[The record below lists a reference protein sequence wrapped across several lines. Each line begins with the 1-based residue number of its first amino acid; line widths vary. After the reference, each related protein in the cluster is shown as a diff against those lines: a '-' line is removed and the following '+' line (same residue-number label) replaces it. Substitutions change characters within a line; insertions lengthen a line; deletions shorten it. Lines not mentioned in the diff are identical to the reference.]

1 MRDSADGVSWTR
13 WVEQSRHRLAQ
24 FLKYTNN
31 VYDLLGGLRGVRDR
45 RIRPQIPTHH
55 VLWSLC
61 LAAVFRLPSFNALEG
76 YLREAGFQRLL
87 GRRASA
93 GRKAFSADTVARVLD
108 GLCAGSLRGANRAI
122 LTQAERNKA
131 FREGGPAGL
140 RCVAID
146 GWEMLSSRGRD
157 CLDCLTRTLS
167 TARGDVVEHYHRAAI
182 ALLLGPAV
190 EVVLDFEFLRNQAG
204 RRAAGELDVGT
215 DEGEVT
221 AARRVIRRLHE
232 DFGRFLDVFVLDGLY
247 PDGPTL
253 HTLRQCG
260 YSAVITLRKASD
272 EPLKEALALT
282 AGRPPDLTWDD
293 PERRESL
300 RAWDCPDLQTLDSYD
315 GALRVVRVEVTSWD
329 RGETKTWCA
338 LAVGEKVEKLS
349 ARQIHRIQRMR
360 WHEENTGFHQWT
372 TQWHLNH
379 AFRHSPSGIP
389 AVLWIWLLM
398 FNLLQLFAY
407 RRLRRRRSPADPSHT
422 LRALVEQMRLGLG
435 RVPRPLPWASRG
447 S

>member
-1 MRDSADGVSWTR
+1 
-13 WVEQSRHRLAQ
+13 
-24 FLKYTNN
+24 
-31 VYDLLGGLRGVRDR
+31 
-45 RIRPQIPTHH
+45 
-55 VLWSLC
+55 LC

-76 YLREAGFQRLL
+76 YLREVGFQRLL
-87 GRRASA
+87 GRRARA
-93 GRKAFSADTVARVLD
+93 GRKAFSADTVGRVLD
-108 GLCAGSLRGANRAI
+108 GLGARSLCRINRAM
-122 LTQAERNKA
+122 LAQAERNKV

-157 CLDCLTRTLS
+157 CPDCLTRTVS
-167 TARGDVVEHYHRAAI
+167 TARGDVVEHYHRAVV
-182 ALLLGPAV
+182 ALTLGPAV
-190 EVVLDFEFLRNQAG
+190 EVVLDLEFLRNQAG
-204 RRAAGELDVGT
+204 RRAAGEKDAAT
-215 DEGEVT
+215 DEGEVS
-221 AARRVIRRLHE
+221 AARRVIQRLHE

-253 HTLRQCG
+253 HTLRRCG
-260 YSAVITLRKASD
+260 YSAVITLRKATD

-282 AGRPPDLTWDD
+282 AGRPADLTWDD

-300 RAWDCPDLQTLDSYD
+300 RAWDCPDLQTLNTYD

-329 RGETKTWCA
+329 HGESKTWCA
-338 LAVGEKVEKLS
+338 LAVGEQVEKLS
-349 ARQIHRIQRMR
+349 VRQIHRMQRMR

-379 AFRHSPSGIP
+379 AFRHSPGGIP

-398 FNLLQLFAY
+398 FNLFQLFAY
-407 RRLRRRRSPADPSHT
+407 RRLRRPRRPADPSRT
-422 LRALVEQMRLGLG
+422 LRDLVEQMRLDLG
-435 RVPRPLPWASRG
+435 RVPGPLPWASRG